1 MPVTE
6 VFIGLGG
13 NLGDRLAT
21 LARALGRIGELPKTR
36 LVSVSEAVES
46 EPWGGVEQPPF
57 ANAVAR
63 FETGMSAPTL
73 LGELKRIERE
83 LGRTTG
89 RRYGPRPIDLDIL
102 LFGAEEWDTPDLA
115 VPHPRL
121 AERQFALL
129 PLLEIAPG
137 AAGPDGVPFDPADA
151 IEGRIIRRLGA
162 LPGYEQDTVGECGD

>member
-1 MPVTE
+1 MSE

-13 NLGDRLAT
+13 NLGDRCAT
-21 LARALGRIGELPKTR
+21 LAHALDRITELPGTR
-36 LVSVSEAVES
+36 LLAVSGAVES

-63 FETGMSAPTL
+63 LETALSAPAL
-73 LGELKRIERE
+73 LAELKRIERA
-83 LGRTTG
+83 LGRTSG
-89 RRYGPRPIDLDIL
+89 VRYGPRPVDLDIL
-102 LFGAEEWDTPDLA
+102 LFGDEVWHTDQLT

-137 AAGPDGVPFDPADA
+137 ASGPGGAPFDPAA
-151 IEGRIIRRLGA
+151 ATEGRIIARLGT
-162 LPGYEQDTVGECGD
+162 LPGYEQDTVGVPAD